1 MADKMLNRVN
11 AMPKVLPPED
21 HTITTLYVGGI
32 ADEVQESDLR
42 DYFYP
47 YGEITSIKVSS

>member
-21 HTITTLYVGGI
+21 PTITTLYVGGI